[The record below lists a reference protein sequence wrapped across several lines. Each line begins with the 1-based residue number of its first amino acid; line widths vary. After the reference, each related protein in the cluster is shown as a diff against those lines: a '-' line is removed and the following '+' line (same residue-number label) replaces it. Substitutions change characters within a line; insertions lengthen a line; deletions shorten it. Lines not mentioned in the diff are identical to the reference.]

1 VPIGSRLTT
10 LLVVLA
16 LVALPA
22 VALRVFCVGKSCDS
36 GEATAS
42 AEVPFCPLPAE
53 LRALISAGFRQG
65 RSPDVMAATAAT
77 GPGVRVDDG
86 AGIAVPWPSTGPV
99 DTRVPIAFFGS
110 GFTGRDPVDGTGLDQ
125 VAPTLAQAM
134 GYDRSHDEVRAGVP
148 AQGVAAPGDEPS
160 LVVQVVWKGVGSADL
175 EAHPHAWPFL
185 RATIDEAGGTLD
197 GTTGSLPLD
206 PTATLTTIG
215 TGGLPSQHGITGTV
229 IRGDDGDVAQAWGPG
244 TSGSVIATLAD
255 DLDHDTD
262 QQALV
267 AGVLSS
273 RSDRGIIGDGWY
285 VDRRDRDTVVVTRHP
300 VPAVT
305 DIVDQV
311 GPVGGV
317 IGVVVHGDVDAMDRA
332 TRQIVRAVRAQVPS
346 TAFVVTST
354 GSLRGA
360 GEDAAAVAQRVNIS
374 LGSPVIAASAADGLF
389 LDRTVATRASVT
401 AAGVSD
407 AMSAER
413 SSTGDP
419 LFAGTFPSFAVAFA
433 RYC

>member
-1 VPIGSRLTT
+1 
-10 LLVVLA
+10 VVLA

-22 VALRVFCVGKSCDS
+22 VALRAFCVGKSCDS

-42 AEVPFCPLPAE
+42 AAVPFCPLPVE
-53 LRALISAGFRQG
+53 LRGLISAGFRQG
-65 RSPDVMAATAAT
+65 RSPDVMAATAI

-86 AGIAVPWPSTGPV
+86 PGIAVPWPSTGPT
-99 DTRVPIAFFGS
+99 DTRVPIAFFGT
-110 GFTGRDPVDGTGLDQ
+110 GFTGRDPTDGTGLDQ
-125 VAPTLAQAM
+125 IAPTLAAAM
-134 GYDRSHDEVRAGVP
+134 GFDRSHDEVRAGVP
-148 AQGVAAPGDEPS
+148 AEGVADASEEPS
-160 LVVQVVWKGVGSADL
+160 LVVQVVWKGVGSVDL

-185 RATIDEAGGTLD
+185 RATIAQGGGTLE

-215 TGGLPSQHGITGTV
+215 TGGLPTQHGITGTI
-229 IRGDDGDVAQAWGPG
+229 IRGDDGDVARAWGPG
-244 TSGSVIATLAD
+244 APGSVIATLAD
-255 DLDHDTD
+255 DLDRDTD
-262 QQALV
+262 QRAMI

-285 VDRRDRDTVVVTRHP
+285 VDRHDHDTVVVTRHP
-300 VPAVT
+300 VPAVAGLL
-305 DIVDQV
+305 DQV
-311 GPVGGV
+311 GAEGGV
-317 IGVVVHGDVDAMDRA
+317 IGVVVGGDVDVMDRT
-332 TRQIVRAVRAQVPS
+332 TRQIVRSVRAQVPS

-354 GSLRGA
+354 GSLRGSR
-360 GEDAAAVAQRVNIS
+360 GEDAAAIAERVDTS

-389 LDRTVATRASVT
+389 LDRTVATQATIT

-407 AMSAER
+407 AMDAER
-413 SSTGDP
+413 TPTGAS